1 MPGLM
6 KTLGV
11 GLGNMKPPHHFRT
24 HVALAPSRQRGAA
37 TLVVVMSLF
46 FIIAMVAAYTS
57 RNLIFEQ
64 KTSANQYRSTQAL
77 EAAEAGVEWALA
89 MLNGGRINEQCVP
102 TPNDLTNS
110 TFRARYIDSIDT
122 GSAHTLR
129 PRAFNALLPVCVF
142 DASAV
147 PNKWKCQCSSDAAAP
162 ASLPDVLGSGPK
174 PMFRIKFEPSTRSNT
189 LAIVSAGCTRPDV
202 SCIAEAPSAP
212 GGDAL
217 AIVTALVTLKSGL
230 TAPPLAPL
238 NARGTITIPVG
249 AAPLRAVTD
258 TSVAVIVGGAVVGA
272 IERAGAAGTPGPPPA
287 QSTTD
292 SLLALD
298 PSVAGDPWLA
308 VPLGDRMFAS
318 VFGMLPQQP
327 AGVDR
332 FPIYPDQPGV
342 VRIDCTAGC
351 NSNAV
356 NTAAQRNPG
365 RVLWLDGDL
374 VVNGDIGSPLST
386 SVTLLAS
393 EVAPAGPVLLIV
405 TGNATLTSGRVYG
418 AVYGTAATLDL
429 GVTGGAT
436 IQGALIA
443 GNNLSGSGTVI
454 YDAEILNRLRTRH
467 GSYVRVP
474 GGWKDF

>member
-1 MPGLM
+1 MTRAP
-6 KTLGV
+6 
-11 GLGNMKPPHHFRT
+11 RT
-24 HVALAPSRQRGAA
+24 WPDAISAPTGQRGAA
-37 TLVVVMSLF
+37 TLVVVMTLF

-64 KTSANQYRSTQAL
+64 RTSANQYRSTQAL

-89 MLNGGRINEQCVP
+89 MLNGGRINEQCEP
-102 TPNDLTNS
+102 TPADLTSS
-110 TFRARYIDSIDT
+110 TFRARYIDSIDAD
-122 GSAHTLR
+122 SAHTLR
-129 PRAFNALLPVCVF
+129 TRVTGASLMPVCVF
-142 DASAV
+142 DASLL
-147 PNKWKCQCSSDAAAP
+147 PNKWKCECPSDGAALLPVVAGSDA
-162 ASLPDVLGSGPK
+162 K
-174 PMFRIKFEPSTRSNT
+174 PMFRIKFVYLGQDPTISPTKPAGASARFDSVQ
-189 LAIVSAGCTRPDV
+189 IVSAGCTRPDTA
-202 SCIAEAPSAP
+202 CIAEAPSAP

-217 AIVTALVTLKSGL
+217 AIVTAIVTLKSGL
-230 TAPPLAPL
+230 TTPPLASIT
-238 NARGTITIPVG
+238 ARDVITTVG
-249 AAPLRAVTD
+249 AAALRAVSS
-258 TSVAVIVGGAVVGA
+258 TSVAVVSGGGVIGPSAV
-272 IERAGAAGTPGPPPA
+272 ERAAPAGTPGPVPGQLIADSPLAPAAVGSQWALVPP
-287 QSTTD
+287 
-292 SLLALD
+292 
-298 PSVAGDPWLA
+298 
-308 VPLGDRMFAS
+308 GDRMFAS
-318 VFGMLPQQP
+318 VFGMLRQQP

-365 RVLWLDGDL
+365 RVLWLDGNL
-374 VVNGDIGSPLST
+374 VVNGDIGSPLPVSA
-386 SVTLLAS
+386 TLLAS
-393 EVAPAGPVLLIV
+393 EVTPAGPVLLIV